1 MLSNHSAALYF
12 SFGHVHLLF
21 WLFNDTFSPGDRISC
36 DGGESSYFHRGRK
49 APFLDLAA
57 DFADLSLWLE
67 CQFWPDKRWKPHNR
81 LVRYHFFKFLILTKF
96 TILAIIESLEKGIR
110 KCGQDIR
117 ILWAIICC
125 HGCLSSFLWQKMFA
139 TPPPHPQW
147 QRQQQD
153 QIQNSGNNIP
163 SKSCRLWTSDH
174 Y

>member
-117 ILWAIICC
+117 ILWAYHMLSWLFVLFPLTENVC
-125 HGCLSSFLWQKMFA
+125 HPP
-139 TPPPHPQW
+139 TPPTMTAATTGSNTEFW
-147 QRQQQD
+147 
-153 QIQNSGNNIP
+153 
-163 SKSCRLWTSDH
+163 
-174 Y
+174 